1 MIVMHWILEYAAV
14 LCGYVFLLFVWPSVV
29 FRKHLAKKSK
39 VYWFGFCV
47 AGQVVLIN
55 TVVLVF
61 GLLHIL
67 NKWTILAF
75 FYGIFLLVI
84 LRKVKFNVGTIE
96 NIRHLVMGVYGK
108 KRIFFH
114 IIYFLRDKL
123 KQLWAKIWVIIYPHF
138 GEYAVLT
145 ALLIFGMIYFS
156 YGAFQDYSYG
166 YSDMN
171 VHHSWIYGLVKGR
184 IFSAGIYPEGMH
196 CFIYCIHTLFG
207 ISIYSSM
214 LFIGGIHIAVLL
226 LSMYA
231 LLREVFDWSYTPF
244 FVLALFLTLDL
255 GLPHFMTLDAVLSRL
270 QCALPQDFG
279 MYTEFL
285 CALYL
290 IRYLKH
296 SHQMI
301 RKGKTTRFYWD
312 ENLFLLIM
320 SIAASIAIHFYA
332 TIMAVFICV
341 AVALC
346 SMWKVFSRKRF
357 VPLVA
362 AVLCGVLIAAL
373 PMAGAL
379 ASGIQFQGSIGWAMG
394 VINGSGDDGTQI
406 QELEKK
412 EIQKKKSITT
422 KNVTQ
427 SGKSKLKEIVEK
439 VYANGYCDIFG
450 SERAA
455 WGKWAVALTV
465 FSIVVWL
472 VFRLSVIV
480 LWRIFQSQVNRD
492 RFDSYPGMILASFLF
507 VLACITPQLGLPE
520 LVQTSRL
527 GPTAHALLLI
537 VIVMPIDMCFSLA
550 VRRSTKK
557 FFQVVSVACTIGVY
571 IGTNYLGIYH
581 GYLNYELTR
590 YNAAVSVTESIIRTL
605 PQYSYTI
612 VSPTDEL
619 YPVIEYG
626 RHEEL
631 LTFVEKSQS
640 QKEYMLPTRYVFMYV
655 EKRPLSYG
663 QYHFFTGPSWLASE
677 KKMRNYPVAY
687 TSYCPEIC
695 GSEISQEAAQKELKY
710 EQAWRAY
717 TQIDSRTILESKAY
731 EWCQRFSKT
740 YPLELNVYYEDE
752 DFICY
757 YFEQEPHALYNLAI
771 K

>member
-29 FRKHLAKKSK
+29 FREHLAKKSK

-47 AGQVVLIN
+47 AGQMVLIN
-55 TVVLVF
+55 TVVLIF

-84 LRKVKFNVGTIE
+84 LRKVKFNMGTIE
-96 NIRHLVMGVYGK
+96 DIRHLVMGVYGK
-108 KRIFFH
+108 KRLFFE
-114 IIYFLRDKL
+114 IVYFLRDKL
-123 KQLWAKIWVIIYPHF
+123 KQLCTKIWAVIYPHL
-138 GEYAVLT
+138 GEYAVLVV
-145 ALLIFGMIYFS
+145 LLIFGMIYFS
-156 YGAFQDYSYG
+156 YGAFQDNSYG

-171 VHHSWIYGLVKGR
+171 VHHSWIYGLVEGK
-184 IFSAGIYPEGMH
+184 IFAAGVYPEGMH
-196 CFIYCIHTLFG
+196 CFIYCMHTLFG
-207 ISIYSSM
+207 ISIHSSM

-226 LSMYA
+226 LSVYV
-231 LLREVFDWSYTPF
+231 LLREVFAWSYTPF

-285 CALYL
+285 CILYL

-296 SHQMI
+296 SHQI
-301 RKGKTTRFYWD
+301 VRKGKMTRFYWD

-320 SIAASIAIHFYA
+320 SIAASISIHFYT
-332 TIMAVFICV
+332 TIMAAFICV

-346 SMWKVFSRKRF
+346 SIWKVLSRKRF

-362 AVLCGVLIAAL
+362 AVLCGLLIAAL

-394 VINGSGDDGTQI
+394 VMNESEDDDTQTH
-406 QELEKK
+406 ELEKR
-412 EIQKKKSITT
+412 EIQKK
-422 KNVTQ
+422 
-427 SGKSKLKEIVEK
+427 SGLTGFKEIAEK
-439 VYANGYCDIFG
+439 VYASGYCGIFG

-455 WGKWAVALTV
+455 WGKWAAALTA

-492 RFDSYPGMILASFLF
+492 RFDSYPGMILASILF
-507 VLACITPQLGLPE
+507 VLACIAPQLGLPE

-527 GPTAHALLLI
+527 GPTVHMLLLI

-550 VRRSTKK
+550 VRCGTKK
-557 FFQVVSVACTIGVY
+557 FFQVVSVVCTIGIY

-605 PQYSYTI
+605 PRYSYTI

-655 EKRPLSYG
+655 EKRPLKYG
-663 QYHFFTGPSWLASE
+663 QYHFFAGPSWLASE

-695 GSEISQEAAQKELKY
+695 GTEISEEAAQKELKY

-740 YPLELNVYYEDE
+740 YPLELDVYYEDE